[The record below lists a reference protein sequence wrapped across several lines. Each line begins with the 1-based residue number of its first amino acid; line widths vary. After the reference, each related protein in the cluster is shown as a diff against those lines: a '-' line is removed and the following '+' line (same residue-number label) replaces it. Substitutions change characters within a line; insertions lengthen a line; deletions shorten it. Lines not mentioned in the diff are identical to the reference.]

1 MLLAPMLSFTRLVNE
16 NISLDFSLEY
26 LGDGETNRP
35 DDFVDNI
42 DEVFVGGE
50 TATVVASEWY
60 TINGVRVAEP
70 KQRGIYIRRD
80 KMSDGTVKA
89 EKVMV
94 R

>member
-1 MLLAPMLSFTRLVNE
+1 MVVGVRKDDGLVNDWVC
-16 NISLDFSLEY
+16 IDGFSLEY

-42 DEVFVGGE
+42 DEVLIGGE